1 MNSNKYC
8 VIMAGGVGSRF
19 WPISRNG
26 RPKQFLDILGVGRT
40 FLQQTYDR
48 FVQIVPAENIL
59 VVTAESYRDLV
70 AAQLPELQPENI
82 LCEPFR
88 RNTAPCIA
96 YAVYKLWKKNPDA
109 TLVVAPSDHYIT
121 NESLF
126 LSTIRSAMAY
136 ADTHDKLLTLGIEPT
151 RPETGYGYIQAS
163 IRNFESVGGHLFHS
177 VKTFTEKPDRSLA
190 EVFIKS
196 GEFLW
201 NSGIFIWNLRTIRA
215 ELERWL
221 PAVTDLFARG
231 MDVYDTPEERRY
243 IQQAYA
249 DCTSISIDYGVMEKT
264 QSAWVLKAGFGWSD
278 LGTWESLFIH
288 AQKDEHQNLIHCE
301 ELMMDKMKGSIIYS
315 TEEGKLLA
323 VKGLENYM
331 IINTDDVLMICP
343 RDEVRFKNML
353 TDLAVHEKSKFQ

>member
-48 FVQIVPAENIL
+48 FVQVVPAENIL
-59 VVTAESYRDLV
+59 VVTSESYRDLV
-70 AAQLPELQPENI
+70 AEQLPELKPENI

-121 NESLF
+121 NEPLF
-126 LSTIRSAMAY
+126 IDTIRNAMAY
-136 ADTHDKLLTLGIEPT
+136 AETNDKLLTLGIEPT

-163 IRNFESVGGHLFHS
+163 VRNFQSVGGNLFHA
-177 VKTFTEKPDRSLA
+177 VKTFTEKPDRALA

-231 MDVYDTPEERRY
+231 MDVYDTPEEQRY

-278 LGTWESLFIH
+278 LGTWESLYIH
-288 AQKDEHQNLIHCE
+288 AQKDANQNLIHCD

-315 TEEGKLLA
+315 TEPGKLVA
-323 VKGLENYM
+323 VKGLEDYM

-353 TDLAVHEKSKFQ
+353 TDLAVNEKGKFQ

>member
-1 MNSNKYC
+1 MTSNKYC

-19 WPISRNG
+19 WPISRNE
-26 RPKQFLDILGVGRT
+26 RPKQFLDILGTGRT

-48 FVQIVPAENIL
+48 FSHIVPEDHIL
-59 VVTAESYRDLV
+59 VVTSETYRELV
-70 AAQLPELQPENI
+70 QKQLPQVLPENI

-96 YAVYKLWKKNPDA
+96 YATYKLWKKDPNA
-109 TLVVAPSDHYIT
+109 TVVVAPSDHHIT
-121 NESLF
+121 HEHLF
-126 LSTIRSAMAY
+126 AETIRNAMNY
-136 ADTHDKLLTLGIEPT
+136 ADGHDKLITLGIEPT
-151 RPETGYGYIQAS
+151 RPETGYGYIQANV
-163 IRNFESVGGHLFHS
+163 RNYESVGGDIFHS
-177 VKTFTEKPDRSLA
+177 VKTFTEKPNRELA

-201 NSGIFIWNLRTIRA
+201 NSGIFIWNLRTIRS

-221 PAVTDLFARG
+221 PAVTDLFQRG
-231 MDVYDTPEERRY
+231 QDLYDTPDEQRY
-243 IQQAYA
+243 IQQVYA

-264 QSAWVLKAGFGWSD
+264 RCAWVLKAGFGWSD
-278 LGTWESLFIH
+278 LGTWDSLYSH
-288 AQKDEHQNLIHCE
+288 ANKDEHRNFIHCE
-301 ELMMDKMKGSIIYS
+301 ELMMDKISGSIVYS

-323 VKGLENYM
+323 IKGLDNFM

-353 TDLAVHEKSKFQ
+353 TDLAVYEKSKYQ